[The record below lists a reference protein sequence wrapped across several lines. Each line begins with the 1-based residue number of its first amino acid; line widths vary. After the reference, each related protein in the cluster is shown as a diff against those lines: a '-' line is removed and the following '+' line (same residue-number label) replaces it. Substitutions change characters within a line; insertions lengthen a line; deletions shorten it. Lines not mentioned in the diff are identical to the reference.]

1 MVDFRWCHVT
11 DIIFVNRAAGR
22 LGTKM
27 AAVERCVL
35 CLCGA
40 YTIDDVL
47 SESEE
52 FPNGSN
58 VV

>member
-1 MVDFRWCHVT
+1 MT